1 MPESENLPN
10 CHIGYL
16 LTLSVARKLLE
27 ASLQVPLFK
36 FEDVYLTGMVAGL
49 AGVAPTDHVG
59 FNQKV
64 CKVAKNGVGR
74 RFLLHRACS
83 GSAAEHSLAYG
94 SNVESAA
101 G

>member
-10 CHIGYL
+10 CDTGYL

-27 ASLQVPLFK
+27 ASRQVPLFK
-36 FEDVYLTGMVAGL
+36 FEDVYLTGMVARL

-64 CKVAKNGVGR
+64 CKVAKNGR
-74 RFLLHRACS
+74 RRPSDLIDVLTVNS
-83 GSAAEHSLAYG
+83 
-94 SNVESAA
+94 
-101 G
+101 

>member
-64 CKVAKNGVGR
+64 CKVAKNGR
-74 RFLLHRACS
+74 RSSVLTT
-83 GSAAEHSLAYG
+83 
-94 SNVESAA
+94 
-101 G
+101 

>member
-10 CHIGYL
+10 CRTGYL

-27 ASLQVPLFK
+27 ASGQVPLFK

-64 CKVAKNGVGR
+64 CLFVTTNLP
-74 RFLLHRACS
+74 LLQNLGLYLKCF
-83 GSAAEHSLAYG
+83 
-94 SNVESAA
+94 
-101 G
+101 

>member
-10 CHIGYL
+10 CRTGYL

-27 ASLQVPLFK
+27 ASGQVPLFK

-64 CKVAKNGVGR
+64 CKKYDSRVSISSHYPLK
-74 RFLLHRACS
+74 L
-83 GSAAEHSLAYG
+83 E
-94 SNVESAA
+94 
-101 G
+101 